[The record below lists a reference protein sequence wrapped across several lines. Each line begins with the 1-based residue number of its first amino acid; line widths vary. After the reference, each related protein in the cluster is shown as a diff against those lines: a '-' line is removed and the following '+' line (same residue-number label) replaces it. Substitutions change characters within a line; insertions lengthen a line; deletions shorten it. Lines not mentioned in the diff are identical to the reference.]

1 MKRSDIN
8 EILGHTRQFFSM
20 HDVHLPPFASF
31 PPTKWQ
37 RLDQAAWQEVF
48 DLKLGWDVTAFGG
61 NSFAAEGLTLFTLR
75 NGSPNGVPYEKGYA
89 EKIMHVRDG
98 QVTPVHFHWRK
109 REDIINRGGGNLIIE
124 LWNAG
129 AHEETENTD
138 VTVTVDGC
146 RQTHAPGSQL
156 RLAPG
161 ESICLTPGLYHSFW
175 GERGFGDV
183 LVGEVSSVNDDEH
196 DNHFLQPVARYNNIE
211 EDEPAL
217 LVLCNEYNLFRI

>member
-37 RLDQAAWQEVF
+37 QLDQAAWQEVF
-48 DLKLGWDVTAFGG
+48 DLKLGWDVTAFGS
-61 NSFAAEGLTLFTLR
+61 NSFAAQGLTLFTLR
-75 NGSPNGVPYEKGYA
+75 NG
-89 EKIMHVRDG
+89 
-98 QVTPVHFHWRK
+98 QVTPMHFHWRK

-138 VTVTVDGC
+138 VTVTIDGC

-156 RLAPG
+156 RLLPG

-196 DNHFLQPVARYNNIE
+196 DNHFLQPVARYNNVE
-211 EDEPAL
+211 EDEPAV

>member
-37 RLDQAAWQEVF
+37 QLDQAAWQEVF

-75 NGSPNGVPYEKGYA
+75 NGSPNGVPYEKSYA

-98 QVTPVHFHWRK
+98 QVTPMHFHWRK

-156 RLAPG
+156 RLMPG
-161 ESICLTPGLYHSFW
+161 ESI
-175 GERGFGDV
+175 
-183 LVGEVSSVNDDEH
+183 
-196 DNHFLQPVARYNNIE
+196 
-211 EDEPAL
+211 
-217 LVLCNEYNLFRI
+217 